1 MTDGNEYG
9 RSEAEK
15 ADSFLLWLDGLLKK
29 LPIKLSLKEYG
40 IKEEDLDTLVK
51 AGMEVQRLL
60 VNNKREITAEAA
72 RRLYREVID

>member
-1 MTDGNEYG
+1 MAGWTV
-9 RSEAEK
+9 EK
-15 ADSFLLWLDGLLKK
+15 TPYKTF
-29 LPIKLSLKEYG
+29 LKEYG